1 MPHLAMTA
9 KQELRAMPALLTV
22 ARMLELPVLELHQA
36 VQEELAANPAL
47 EEFEQPPGPAPS
59 ASATDPLLR
68 VAAPVSLADT
78 LLADL
83 RASLPAD
90 QHALAEALVGNLD
103 EHGFLPESPA
113 TLAREL
119 GVPRAQV
126 EAALRLLREL
136 GPPGIATRGP
146 RECLLAQLDALA
158 AAGEPLPLVR
168 AIVAEHLED
177 LAAGRYRAIAR
188 ALGVDETAVGS
199 AHTLIQQRLW
209 PFPFQAI
216 LTEREGPDRRVY
228 RAPDLIFTAGES
240 GFAVE
245 VPTGPGRWLGLNPA
259 YAELAARAAELPAT
273 EREHVLTYVARART
287 FLNGLRRRY
296 ETLRRIGETL
306 AVRQAA
312 FLREG
317 PARLAPLTRLQLAQ
331 DVGLHESTV
340 CRAVA
345 GKIALLP
352 NRALAPLEDFFDAA
366 RPAQEALRDLIAAEQ
381 EPLSDQELAELLA
394 ARGYPI
400 ARRTVAKYREQLG
413 IPTQRQRARR
423 QRDR

>member
-1 MPHLAMTA
+1 MPHLAMIV

-47 EEFEQPPGPAPS
+47 EEFEQPPAAAPS
-59 ASATDPLLR
+59 APVSDPLLR
-68 VAAPVSLADT
+68 VAAPVSIADT

-126 EAALRLLREL
+126 EAALRLLRDL

-158 AAGEPLPLVR
+158 SAGERLPLVR

-188 ALGVDETAVGS
+188 ALEVDESAVVS
-199 AHTLIQQRLW
+199 AHTLMQQQLW

-216 LTEREGPDRRVY
+216 LTERAGPDRRVY
-228 RAPDLIFTAGES
+228 RAPDLIFTACES

-245 VPTGPGRWLGLNPA
+245 VPTGPGRWLGLNPV
-259 YAELAARAAELPAT
+259 YTELATRAAELSAT

-296 ETLRRIGETL
+296 ATLRRIGEAL

-317 PARLAPLTRLQLAQ
+317 PARLVPLTRLQLAR
-331 DVGLHESTV
+331 DVGLHASTV
-340 CRAVA
+340 CRALA
-345 GKIALLP
+345 DKIALLP
-352 NRALAPLEDFFDAA
+352 NHALVSLDDFFNAA
-366 RPAQEALRDLIAAEQ
+366 RPLQEALRDLIATEQ

-400 ARRTVAKYREQLG
+400 ARRTVARYREQLG
-413 IPTQRQRARR
+413 IPAQRRRARR
-423 QRDR
+423 QRDH

>member
-47 EEFEQPPGPAPS
+47 EEFEQPPGPVPS

-119 GVPRAQV
+119 GLPRAQV
-126 EAALRLLREL
+126 EAVLRLLREL

-158 AAGEPLPLVR
+158 AARSSRCSATMARTRGNGS
-168 AIVAEHLED
+168 

-209 PFPFQAI
+209 PFPFQAMV
-216 LTEREGPDRRVY
+216 TEREGPDRRVY

-306 AVRQAA
+306 AVRQKVTSSAA
-312 FLREG
+312 ISGPHAAGLKGPCSKSASAGGTARPRATSAAGHQNSQDQPKATRKKSQSLRFM
-317 PARLAPLTRLQLAQ
+317 
-331 DVGLHESTV
+331 
-340 CRAVA
+340 
-345 GKIALLP
+345 ALLP
-352 NRALAPLEDFFDAA
+352 
-366 RPAQEALRDLIAAEQ
+366 
-381 EPLSDQELAELLA
+381 S
-394 ARGYPI
+394 Y
-400 ARRTVAKYREQLG
+400 
-413 IPTQRQRARR
+413 
-423 QRDR
+423 